1 MKTETELVIDVEA
14 EKIDYTEQESITE
27 CWYTAGQVQSIL
39 GLNKAALQKVV
50 CKLQNIYNIELKALR
65 RGSARA
71 TEYSQVALDAIELLE
86 AGKFAELR
94 RLVDKLPAID
104 SATES
109 SAIVFLDRHNEIAVT
124 SASAADSNLSAINSL
139 KSGLLNNYRE
149 LGRTLGRQAAAEVR
163 QGFTDEVRAGLAN
176 LQES

>member
-1 MKTETELVIDVEA
+1 MEAGIQVLIDVEA
-14 EKIDYTEQESITE
+14 QRIDFYEQESIE
-27 CWYTAGQVQSIL
+27 CWYTAGQIQSIL
-39 GLNKAALQKVV
+39 GLNKAALQKVIA
-50 CKLQNIYNIELKALR
+50 KLQNIYNIELKSLR

-71 TEYSQVALDAIELLE
+71 TEYSQIALDAIELLE
-86 AGKFAELR
+86 SGKFAELR
-94 RLVDKLPAID
+94 RLVDKMPTAID
-104 SATES
+104 SDTQS
-109 SAIVFLDRHNEIAVT
+109 SAIVFLDRHNEIAVK
-124 SASAADSNLSAINSL
+124 SSSAADNNLTQINSL

>member
-1 MKTETELVIDVEA
+1 MELESQTVIDVEV
-14 EKIDYTEQESITE
+14 EEIDYHEQESIE
-27 CWYTAGQVQSIL
+27 CWYSAGQIQSIL
-39 GLNKAALQKVV
+39 GLNKAALQKAIA
-50 CKLQNIYNIELKALR
+50 KLQNIYNIELKALR

-71 TEYSQVALDAIELLE
+71 TEYSQMALDAIELLE

-94 RLVDKLPAID
+94 KLIEKIPAID

-109 SAIVFLDRHNEIAVT
+109 SAIVFLDHHNQIAVS
-124 SASAADSNLSAINSL
+124 SASAADNNLSAINSL
-139 KSGLLNNYRE
+139 KSGLLSNYRE

-163 QGFTDEVRAGLAN
+163 QGFTDEVRAGLAD

>member
-1 MKTETELVIDVEA
+1 MESEDLTVIDVEA
-14 EKIDYTEQESITE
+14 EQIDCPESESISR
-27 CWYTAGQVQSIL
+27 WYSASQIQSIL
-39 GLNKAALQKVV
+39 GLNKAALQKAIA
-50 CKLQNIYNIELKALR
+50 KLTGIYDIELESLR

-71 TEYSQVALDAIELLE
+71 TEYSQTALDAIELLDS
-86 AGKFAELR
+86 GKLSDLR
-94 RLVDKLPAID
+94 RFVDEIPATVPI
-104 SATES
+104 AES

-163 QGFTDEVRAGLAN
+163 QGFTDEVRAGLES